1 MTVNRKKDIAVIGI
15 SGMFPKSANIN
26 EFWNN
31 LLEGKELIEF
41 LDKEQQDQILSGNP
55 QYVPAISRVDNED
68 KFDYNFFGYT
78 DEEAKYMDPQ
88 VRIMHQQVY
97 RSLDDAGYIEGDNQ
111 ITGLYLSSSDNL
123 NWRIFEMMYP
133 GGKASKFLTEK
144 YANKEF
150 ISTLIS
156 YKLGLKGP
164 SIYTDTACSSSLATV
179 HMACRAL
186 LLKECELAVAG
197 GVSVR
202 SVDPKGYLYEGGMIA
217 SKDGHCRA
225 FDEKASGTVWG
236 EGAGAVVL
244 KRYEDAV
251 RDKDYIYAVV
261 KSTFVNNDGKRKVGY
276 SAPSVSGQ
284 AECIKTALRIA
295 ELKASE
301 IDYIEAHG
309 TGTKIG
315 DPIELEA
322 LNEAFEFDKSTKC
335 AIGSV
340 KSNMGH
346 LDAAA
351 GIAGFIKT
359 CLILNKKQIPPSINF
374 DQPNPEINFQD
385 GPFYVNTKLQNCEP
399 KNDLF
404 RAGVSSFGIGGTN
417 CHAILEEHLSSVE
430 KNTNPINAFF
440 LSAKTEKSLKSY
452 KEALVDFID
461 AFEDNKEQQIGY
473 SVNSKSSKTF
483 PYRDYLVLNNKKN
496 VTSKSQLHKK
506 VLSNTTSKNVVF
518 LFPGQGSQYFKMG
531 KDLYHN
537 LAVFKEIMDQGFD
550 ILKDTSNID
559 FKSVLGYSE
568 DIVIDEET
576 INNTLYTQPILFLIE
591 YALAKTVMTFG
602 ILPNAMIGHSLG
614 EYVAACLADVITF
627 EDALKIVYKRAQLMN
642 SARPG
647 TMIAVLETLEHVQ
660 KNVSGEFSIA
670 AVNTAKSC
678 VIACDE
684 IGKQDII
691 SQLEKSSISFAIL
704 KTSHAFHSFMMDD
717 ILDDFRS
724 ELAKINFST
733 PKIPM
738 VSNLTG
744 NIWDANETVTP
755 EYWVKHLRNAV
766 LFEKG
771 INQVL
776 QIYPDAV
783 FIEVGPGKALSNFL
797 NEISD
802 KEVSSISILR
812 NRRENVNDYEQWLNN
827 LGVLWSFGHNVKI
840 ENLYD
845 TKWSKIPVPGYV
857 FDETS
862 LPSRVNVLEILNKR
876 SGGLTG
882 IENGDFSSVF
892 EENANLFD
900 STPNEET
907 EFSSDEAF
915 RLRLNTEYA
924 EPENT
929 TQEGLVTIWKTFFGN
944 KPIGI
949 KDNFLDLGGDSL
961 KAMSI
966 VNAINKEFDFELT
979 LPELYESQTI
989 EEISAK
995 IEVTAKFKNIINT
1008 PQAQTKK
1015 IKI

>member
-31 LLEGKELIEF
+31 LIEGKELIEF
-41 LDKEQQDQILSGNP
+41 LDKERQDKILSGNP
-55 QYVPAISRVDNED
+55 HYVPAISRVENED

-97 RSLDDAGYIEGDNQ
+97 RALDDAGYIEGDNQ

-123 NWRIFEMMYP
+123 NWRIFEMLYP

-164 SIYTDTACSSSLATV
+164 SFYTDTACSSSLATV

-202 SVDPKGYLYEGGMIA
+202 SIDSKGYLYEGGMIA

-322 LNEAFEFDKSTKC
+322 LNEAFEFDKNAKC

-374 DQPNPEINFQD
+374 DTPNPEINFQG

-417 CHAILEEHLSSVE
+417 CHAILEEHSNSVE
-430 KNTNPINAFF
+430 KNINPINAFF
-440 LSAKTEKSLKSY
+440 LSAKTEKSLKLY
-452 KEALVDFID
+452 KESLVDFIGRS
-461 AFEDNKEQQIGY
+461 EDNIVQQISY
-473 SVNSKSSKTF
+473 SVNNKTSKKY
-483 PYRDYLVLNNKKN
+483 PYRDYIVFHNKENAVPKL
-496 VTSKSQLHKK
+496 QLLKK
-506 VLSNTTSKNVVF
+506 ITPNAMAKNVVF
-518 LFPGQGSQYFKMG
+518 LFPGQGSQYFGMG
-531 KDLYHN
+531 KDLYDN
-537 LAVFKEIMDQGFD
+537 LVVFKDIMDQGFE
-550 ILKDTSNID
+550 ILSATSNID
-559 FKSVLGYSE
+559 FKSVLGYGE
-568 DIVIDEET
+568 NTIVDQDI

-591 YALAKTVMTFG
+591 YALAKTIMSFG
-602 ILPNAMIGHSLG
+602 ISPNCMIGHSLG

-627 EDALKIVYKRAQLMN
+627 EDALKIVFKRAQLMN
-642 SARPG
+642 SAKPG
-647 TMIAVLETLEHVQ
+647 VMIAVLETAENV
-660 KNVSGEFSIA
+660 KKTVSGEFSIA
-670 AVNTAKSC
+670 AVNTTKSC

-684 IGKQDII
+684 VGKLDII
-691 SQLEKSSISFAIL
+691 SQLEKSNTGFAIL

-717 ILDDFRS
+717 ILDDFRN
-724 ELAKINFST
+724 ELVKINFST
-733 PKIPM
+733 PKVPM

-744 NIWDANETVTP
+744 NIWDENEIVTT

-776 QIYPDAV
+776 QKWPDAV

-797 NEISD
+797 NDISE
-802 KEVSSISILR
+802 KETVTISMLR
-812 NRRENVNDYEQWLNN
+812 NKRENVNDYEQWLNS
-827 LGVLWSFGHNVKI
+827 LGVLWSCGHNVKI
-840 ENLYD
+840 EYLYD
-845 TKWSKIPVPGYV
+845 TKWAKIPVPGYV
-857 FDETS
+857 FDEAS
-862 LPSRVNVLEILNKR
+862 IPARINVLEVLNNK
-876 SGGLTG
+876 SGGFTG
-882 IENGDFSSVF
+882 IVNGDFNSLFQESATLF
-892 EENANLFD
+892 ESPLNEEN
-900 STPNEET
+900 

-915 RLRLNTEYA
+915 RLRLSTEYA
-924 EPENT
+924 EPENS
-929 TQEGLVTIWKTFFGN
+929 TQQGLVTIWKTFFGN

-979 LPELYESQTI
+979 LPELYESPTI

-995 IEVTAKFKNIINT
+995 IEVTIKFKNIINT

>member
-1 MTVNRKKDIAVIGI
+1 MTENRKKDIAVIGI
-15 SGMFPKSANIN
+15 SGMFPKSANIA

-31 LLEGKELIEF
+31 LIEGKELIEF

-55 QYVPAISRVDNED
+55 NYVPAISRVDSED

-97 RSLDDAGYIEGDNQ
+97 RALDDAGYIEGDNQ

-164 SIYTDTACSSSLATV
+164 SFYIDTACSSSLSTV
-179 HMACRAL
+179 HLACRAL

-202 SVDPKGYLYEGGMIA
+202 SIEPKGYLYEGGMIA

-225 FDEKASGTVWG
+225 FDEKSSGTVWG

-284 AECIKTALRIA
+284 AECIKTALKIA
-295 ELKASE
+295 GLKADQ
-301 IDYIEAHG
+301 IHYVEAHG
-309 TGTKIG
+309 TATRIG

-322 LNEAFEFDKSTKC
+322 LNEAFEFNKNTKC
-335 AIGSV
+335 AIGAV

-374 DQPNPEINFQD
+374 DTPNSEINFHE
-385 GPFYVNTKLQNCEP
+385 GPFYVNTKLSNLEQKE
-399 KNDLF
+399 DIF

-417 CHAILEEHLSSVE
+417 CHAILEEHSNPVE
-430 KNTNPINAFF
+430 NNSNPINICF
-440 LSAKTEKSLKSY
+440 LSAKTEKSLRLH
-452 KEALVDFID
+452 KESLVDFI
-461 AFEDNKEQQIGY
+461 AQSEDNTEQQISY
-473 SVNSKSSKTF
+473 SVNNKTSKNY
-483 PYRDYLVLNNKKN
+483 PYRDYVVLHNKKN
-496 VTSKSQLHKK
+496 VVPKLQLNKK
-506 VLSNTTSKNVVF
+506 ATPNTTSKNVVF
-518 LFPGQGSQYFKMG
+518 LFPGQGSQYFEMG
-531 KDLYHN
+531 KGLYQN
-537 LAVFKEIMDQGFD
+537 LVVFKDIMDQGFE
-550 ILKDTSNID
+550 ILSATSNID
-559 FKSVLGYSE
+559 FKSILGYGE
-568 DIVIDEET
+568 DTTIDQDA

-591 YALAKTVMTFG
+591 YALAKTIMSFG
-602 ILPNAMIGHSLG
+602 ISPNGMIGHSLG

-627 EDALKIVYKRAQLMN
+627 EDALKIVFKRAQLMS
-642 SARPG
+642 SAKPG
-647 TMIAVLETLEHVQ
+647 VMIAVLETPENIQ
-660 KNVSGEFSIA
+660 KVVSTEFSIA
-670 AVNTAKSC
+670 AINTAQSC

-684 IGKQDII
+684 VSKSDTI
-691 SQLEKSSISFAIL
+691 SQLEKSNISFAIL
-704 KTSHAFHSFMMDD
+704 KTSHAFHSFMMED
-717 ILDDFRS
+717 ILEDFRN
-724 ELAKINFST
+724 ELMKINFST

-744 NIWDANETVTP
+744 NVWDKNEIVTP
-755 EYWVKHLRNAV
+755 EYWVKHLRNTV

-771 INQVL
+771 IHQVL
-776 QIYPDAV
+776 QTWPDAV

-802 KEVSSISILR
+802 KEAMSVSMLR
-812 NRRENVNDYEQWLNN
+812 NKREEINDYEQWLNN
-827 LGVLWSFGHNVKI
+827 LGVLWSSGHTIKF

-845 TKWSKIPVPGYV
+845 TVWSKVPVPGYV
-857 FDETS
+857 FDEAS
-862 LPSRVNVLEILNKR
+862 LPARINVLELLNNK
-876 SGGLTG
+876 SGSLAG
-882 IENGDFSSVF
+882 IQNGDFSSLFQENNALF
-892 EENANLFD
+892 E
-900 STPNEET
+900 SSPNQET

-915 RLRLNTEYA
+915 RLRLTTEYV
-924 EPENT
+924 EPGNRI
-929 TQEGLVTIWKTFFGN
+929 QEGLITIWKTFFGN

-949 KDNFLDLGGDSL
+949 KDNFLELGGDSL

-966 VNAINKEFDFELT
+966 VNNINKEFDFELT

-995 IEVTAKFKNIINT
+995 IEVTNKFKNMINK
-1008 PQAQTKK
+1008 QSQSKK

>member
-1 MTVNRKKDIAVIGI
+1 MTDNRKKDIAVIGI
-15 SGMFPKSANIN
+15 SGTFPQSADIN
-26 EFWNN
+26 EFWDN
-31 LLEGKELIEF
+31 LIQGKELTEF
-41 LDKEQQDQILSGNP
+41 LDKEKQDKILSDNP
-55 QYVPAISRVDNED
+55 NYVPVISRVVNED

-78 DEEAKYMDPQ
+78 EEEAKYMDPQ

-97 RSLDDAGYIEGDNQ
+97 KALDDAGYIDAENQ
-111 ITGLYLSSSDNL
+111 ITGLYLSASDNL

-133 GGKASKFLTEK
+133 GGRASKFLTER

-164 SIYTDTACSSSLATV
+164 SFYMDTACSSSLSTV
-179 HMACRAL
+179 HLACRAL
-186 LLKECELAVAG
+186 LLKECEVAVAG

-202 SVDPKGYLYEGGMIA
+202 STDTKGYLYEDGMIA

-225 FDEKASGTVWG
+225 FDEKSSGTVWG

-276 SAPSVSGQ
+276 TAPSVSGQ

-295 ELKASE
+295 GLKADQ
-301 IDYIEAHG
+301 IDYVEAHG
-309 TGTKIG
+309 TATKIG

-322 LNEAFEFDKSTKC
+322 LNEAFEFDKNTRC

-351 GIAGFIKT
+351 GIAAFIKT
-359 CLILNKKQIPPSINF
+359 CLILNKKQVPPSINF
-374 DQPNPEINFQD
+374 ETPNPEMNFQE
-385 GPFYVNTKLQNCEP
+385 GPFYVNTKLVDCEP
-399 KNDLF
+399 KNGVF

-417 CHAILEEHLSSVE
+417 CHAILEEHSNSVE
-430 KNTNPINAFF
+430 KNSNPINVFF
-440 LSAKTEKSLKSY
+440 LSAKTEKSLELY
-452 KEALVDFID
+452 KDSLINFID
-461 AFEDNKEQQIGY
+461 KSEENTIQQISY
-473 SVNSKSSKTF
+473 SVNNKSSKTH
-483 PYRDYLVLNNKKN
+483 PYRDYIVFHNKKN
-496 VTSKSQLHKK
+496 VAQKWHPHKK
-506 VLSNTTSKNVVF
+506 TTLGKMSKNVVF
-518 LFPGQGSQYFKMG
+518 LFPGQGSQYFEMG
-531 KDLYHN
+531 KELYHN
-537 LAVFKEIMDQGFD
+537 LNLFKEIMDQGFE
-550 ILKDTSNID
+550 ILSTISKTD
-559 FKSVLGYSE
+559 FKSILGYNESNS
-568 DIVIDEET
+568 IDQDS
-576 INNTLYTQPILFLIE
+576 INNTLYTQPVLFLIE
-591 YALAKTVMTFG
+591 YALAKTIMSFG
-602 ILPNAMIGHSLG
+602 ISPNCMIGHSLG

-627 EDALKIVYKRAQLMN
+627 EDAVKIVYKRAQLM
-642 SARPG
+642 SSVKPG
-647 TMIAVLETLEHVQ
+647 VMIAVLETP
-660 KNVSGEFSIA
+660 KNIQTVISGEFSIA
-670 AVNTAKSC
+670 AINSTKSC

-684 IGKQDII
+684 VSKSDII
-691 SQLEKSSISFAIL
+691 SQLEAGNISFAIL

-717 ILDDFRS
+717 ILEDFRK
-724 ELAKINFST
+724 ELMEINFSA

-744 NIWDANETVTP
+744 NMWDVNEVVTS

-776 QIYPDAV
+776 KAWSDAV

-797 NEISD
+797 NDISD
-802 KEVSSISILR
+802 KETLSISMLR
-812 NRRENVNDYEQWLNN
+812 NKRENINDYEQWLNN
-827 LGVLWSFGHNVKI
+827 LGVLWSFGHTIKM

-845 TKWSKIPVPGYV
+845 TTWSKIPVPGYV
-857 FDETS
+857 FDEAS
-862 LPSRVNVLEILNKR
+862 LPARINVLDILNKK
-876 SGGLTG
+876 SGSFAS
-882 IENGDFSSVF
+882 IENGDFSSLFQENTELF
-892 EENANLFD
+892 ESSANQ
-900 STPNEET
+900 ET

-915 RLRLNTEYA
+915 RLRLSTDYV
-924 EPENT
+924 EPGNS
-929 TQEGLVTIWKTFFGN
+929 TQERLVTIWKAFFGN

-949 KDNFLDLGGDSL
+949 KDNFLELGGDSL

-966 VNAINKEFDFELT
+966 VNSINKEFDFELT
-979 LPELYESQTI
+979 LPELYESLTI
-989 EEISAK
+989 EEISSK
-995 IEVTAKFKNIINT
+995 IEVANKVKNIINKQS
-1008 PQAQTKK
+1008 QAKK